1 MGLGGAGLVSA
12 NSSYSNLIRNA
23 EEFLRKRGSVSS
35 ESSVRSKDI
44 VDHLSKLMSDGEL
57 KPPLARNTIFN
68 YLSQAAN
75 TDQESSIVSGGA
87 WGGYW
92 LDTSPT
98 VAPPSPDPSSVATEV
113 QADKGTISFQEK
125 DLYPLIRL
133 WFETKGYV
141 AKDAANKRSGGKW
154 GNPDIVGM
162 NRVEILGCTELEVAS
177 CEVKLS
183 DAQWETFIFEAISH
197 KRFSN
202 RSYYCYRTRNPEEPL
217 PKGMEY
223 YAERY
228 RVGLVQ
234 ITLSDNDLAELKEAT
249 DSKLEAFVDKVRER
263 FPGLYEPVPLQ
274 EKVDLI
280 DRLDFQAKL
289 SLQAG

>member
-1 MGLGGAGLVSA
+1 MEIGQ
-12 NSSYSNLIRNA
+12 
-23 EEFLRKRGSVSS
+23 
-35 ESSVRSKDI
+35 
-44 VDHLSKLMSDGEL
+44 L
-57 KPPLARNTIFN
+57 KPTLARNTIFN

-75 TDQESSIVSGGA
+75 TDQESTIVSGGA

-98 VAPPSPDPSSVATEV
+98 LAPESPSPSEVATEV
-113 QADKGTISFQEK
+113 QAGRGTISFQEK

-133 WFETKGYV
+133 WLETKGYV
-141 AKDAANKRSGGKW
+141 AKDAATKKSGGKW

-177 CEVKLS
+177 CEVKLN

-202 RSYYCYRTRNPEEPL
+202 RSYYCYRTKTPEEPL

-234 ITLSDNDLAELKEAT
+234 ITLSDEDLAELKEA
-249 DSKLEAFVDKVRER
+249 DESKLEAFIDKVRER

-274 EKVDLI
+274 EKLDLI
-280 DRLDFQAKL
+280 VRLDFQAKL